1 MAQPF
6 NYSLGVPSP
15 IESGQSAYQT
25 ELQGLNVQAQ
35 MQAAQAQAI
44 AAQQKAQQDALRQQQ
59 WQEVTNRILSPNA
72 TASDY
77 QRAMLLGNKD
87 QADAIRGMFT
97 QRTEEQNAAARSKLA
112 PVVFAL
118 SANKPESAIS
128 VLERQKQAHS
138 DNPDA
143 LQEIDSQIAIIKADP
158 QAAQLQ
164 LGGALSLIPGG
175 DKVLEN
181 ALKLTQERRNVSR
194 EAREQSKELRDAE
207 MQGWNIKKIQNDIGV
222 SRMNAQ
228 IAAANAAAS
237 REGNTLKQQELLLK
251 VQELADKRDQ
261 AVKTRI
267 AEGESVV
274 SSLQNTKA
282 LLSDIL
288 SKENRSALQTAVGSS
303 AFLAMA
309 PGTQART
316 IAGKIEQLQNA
327 VAAVN
332 LDKLKGAMSDKD
344 ILFLKNI
351 ESNLDRYQDEAAFI
365 RELNRI
371 SNSLDQGISRAATKY
386 GMPEPQSQT
395 MLGQAQPQSKPPGRN
410 VTVDF

>member
-15 IESGQSAYQT
+15 MEAGQKAYQT

-44 AAQQKAQQDALRQQQ
+44 AAQQAAAQEAMRQRE
-59 WQEVTNRILSPNA
+59 WQEVTARLVGPNA
-72 TASDY
+72 TAMDY
-77 QRAMLLGNKD
+77 RKAMFLGNKD
-87 QADAIRGMFT
+87 QAEMLATMFKQDA
-97 QRTEEQNAAARSKLA
+97 EEQNRAAISKIA
-112 PVVFAL
+112 PVVYAL
-118 SANKPESAIS
+118 HAGKPETAIS
-128 VLERQKQAHS
+128 ELERQKQAHG
-138 DNPDA
+138 DNPAAVQDI
-143 LQEIDSQIAIIKADP
+143 ESQIASIKADP

-175 DKVLEN
+175 DKALEN
-181 ALKLTQERRNVSR
+181 LLKLTQERRNVSK
-194 EAREQSKELRDAE
+194 EAREQGKELRDAE

-251 VQELADKRDQ
+251 VQELTDKRDQ
-261 AVKTRI
+261 AVKTRM

-303 AFLAMA
+303 AFLAMT

-316 IAGKIEQLQNA
+316 IAGKIEQLQNS

-365 RELNRI
+365 RELDRI
-371 SNSLDQGISRAATKY
+371 SKSLDQGISRAATKY
-386 GMPEPQSQT
+386 GMPEPQVQT
-395 MLGQAQPQSKPPGRN
+395 MRSQPQPQGKPASRN
-410 VTVDF
+410 VTVDY